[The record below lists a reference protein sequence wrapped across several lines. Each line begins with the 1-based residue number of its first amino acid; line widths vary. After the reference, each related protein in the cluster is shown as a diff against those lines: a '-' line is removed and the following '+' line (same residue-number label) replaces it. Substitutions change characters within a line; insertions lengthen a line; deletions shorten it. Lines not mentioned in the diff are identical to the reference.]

1 MSMRFERYLEEFTQ
15 VKKDVSEYYPTY
27 KDQTEVIKFIKLLQI
42 FKTSTLNINEFEI
55 SFNSISPNEQILS
68 TSDFLICKVK
78 YKHLPFANIVSSNV
92 DTQEVTIQYDNYII
106 SMISMIN
113 PSLEI
118 LSEKIELRNS
128 FELFESSID
137 HLEEVRNSIANF
149 WV

>member
-1 MSMRFERYLEEFTQ
+1 ME
-15 VKKDVSEYYPTY
+15 
-27 KDQTEVIKFIKLLQI
+27 
-42 FKTSTLNINEFEI
+42 LNE
-55 SFNSISPNEQILS
+55 
-68 TSDFLICKVK
+68 ICKVK